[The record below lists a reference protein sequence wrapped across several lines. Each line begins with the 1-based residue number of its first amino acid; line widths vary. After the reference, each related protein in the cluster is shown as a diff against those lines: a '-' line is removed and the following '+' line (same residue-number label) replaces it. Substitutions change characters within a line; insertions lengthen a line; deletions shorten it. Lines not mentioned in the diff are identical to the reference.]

1 MKYSL
6 IRQQDEHSSVYIANE
21 MAFAHN
27 AMIRGINSIFNQA
40 PHVHKTEDIADFL
53 FFVRSWANWVGHH
66 HHLEETLMFSSFEEV
81 MDKPGF
87 LQANVEQH
95 RAFEPGLKQLQA
107 FANDTK
113 PKDYK
118 FETLQGIIQ
127 DFASGFQQHLH
138 DEIPTL
144 LAMRPYDS
152 DALLEVYKKCEAVAG
167 KQEKV
172 TMFCTCW

>member
-1 MKYSL
+1 
-6 IRQQDEHSSVYIANE
+6 
-21 MAFAHN
+21 MAFAHS

-53 FFVRSWANWVGHH
+53 FFVKSWVDWVGDH
-66 HHLEETLMFSSFEEV
+66 HHLEETLMFPSFEKV
-81 MDKPGF
+81 MNKPGS
-87 LQANVEQH
+87 LQANIEQH
-95 RAFEPGLKQLQA
+95 FAFEPGLKQLQA

-113 PKDYK
+113 PIDYK
-118 FETLQGIIQ
+118 FEALQGIIQ
-127 DFASGFQQHLH
+127 DFASGLQQHLH

-152 DALLEVYKKCEAVAG
+152 DALLKVYRKCEAAAR

-172 TMFCTCW
+172 TMVPTR